1 MGGGVCGNKEVDV
14 NETCK
19 VNFTGFSEGLD
30 VERRERDAKPPSVS
44 SQHNLVT
51 GLLLLEEKSTGTEQV
66 WWAVRKRVKFMVG
79 IMSLHVQTKTSV
91 DFE

>member
-1 MGGGVCGNKEVDV
+1 MDV

-19 VNFTGFSEGLD
+19 VNFTGFSERLD

-51 GLLLLEEKSTGTEQV
+51 GLPLLEVKDTGTEQV
-66 WWAVRKRVKFMVG
+66 WWAVRKIVKFMVG
-79 IMSLHVQTKTSV
+79 IMSWHVRNETSV
-91 DFE
+91 GFE